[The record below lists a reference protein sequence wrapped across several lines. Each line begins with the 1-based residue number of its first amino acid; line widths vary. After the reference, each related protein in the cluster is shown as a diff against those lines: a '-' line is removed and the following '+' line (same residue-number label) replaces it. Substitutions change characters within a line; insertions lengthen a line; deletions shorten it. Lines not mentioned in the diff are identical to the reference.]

1 MPFLGWSD
9 ATNAFFT
16 IGHSNRRIVDFADL
30 LRESGVNLVVDRG
43 RALTRNSISRASL
56 NCYHLGKSTMSIL
69 PNSGVSGEK
78 RTEGCLRP
86 MAISECAAFG
96 IMLIMP

>member
-30 LRESGVNLVVDRG
+30 LRESGVNLVVDVRSMPG
-43 RALTRNSISRASL
+43 SRANPQFNQQGL
-56 NCYHLGKSTMSIL
+56 PELLAPWQIDYEHIAELGGLRGKAHGGL
-69 PNSGVSGEK
+69 PSPNGY
-78 RTEGCLRP
+78 
-86 MAISECAAFG
+86 
-96 IMLIMP
+96 